1 MAADPTTLEQILRTG
16 PAQIDLAIYQGASF
30 RMPISWQ
37 LEDEDGARTPVDL
50 TGCAVRMQIR
60 RRTSSP
66 DIELDLGAQGY
77 IRIADPLEGQMLI
90 DLPPEATAS
99 LSFRTA
105 VHDIEVEFSGG
116 EVLRFASG
124 AVAVDREVT
133 R

>member
-1 MAADPTTLEQILRTG
+1 MSADLTTLEQILRTA
-16 PAQIDLAIYQGASF
+16 PALIDLAIYQGASF

-37 LEDEDGARTPVDL
+37 LESEDGERTPVDL
-50 TGCAVRMQIR
+50 SGCAVRMQIR

-77 IRIADPLEGQMLI
+77 IRITDPQEGRLLI
-90 DLPPEATAS
+90 DLPPEATAQ

-116 EVLRFASG
+116 EVLRFAHG
-124 AVAVDREVT
+124 TVAVDREVT